1 MTNKAGPKGYTRKK
15 PARSFKPKD
24 DKYELGRNALGVVG
38 GAIALGVMMNS
49 TNKPDMIRTSP
60 YRNRDA
66 YQKSDWRGASSNPY
80 GRGSPIPRK
89 KTGFFSW

>member
-15 PARSFKPKD
+15 PTKD
-24 DKYELGRNALGVVG
+24 STKIDKYEVGKHTLGVIG
-38 GAIALGVMMNS
+38 GAVALGVMMNS
-49 TNKPDMIRTSP
+49 TNKPDMIRTSSF
-60 YRNRDA
+60 RNKSA